1 MLEGHLQKFLEL
13 IGARPSVQAPVQQA
27 AETRQP
33 STPAPAPR
41 KESQQPPARP
51 RHPEAVVQQRAEP
64 SRAQAR
70 PVEQARPSS
79 AVVPAAPAP
88 SAPSS
93 APASGRPVL
102 ASEDTVS
109 RILNGSWVVVTA
121 TGEVGELSKTQK
133 KYVVLIAHP
142 ETHVATLL
150 VAQDSHL
157 HPDVSAARAHL
168 RRKGQIWNREVTVE
182 HSVIRK
188 VYDKVEI
195 ADEGALGTGDIAQRG
210 KDFMQLVKL
219 AADEGSSDLH
229 LAVRAHEAVV
239 ELREEGELTP
249 KRTILSPI
257 ALEICAAAFAMAD
270 NTDPT
275 YKQLE
280 GQSAQVTEAS
290 AMGAGLKLP
299 VGVQSLRLQ
308 FSFLPPAGRY
318 LVARLLYEQ
327 KAAIDA
333 DIDSLGYGRNHI
345 RDINLMREATAG
357 VNIVSGPTGSGK
369 STTLQVILTNLKQRY
384 PGKNIISIEDPPE
397 YNMPGVKQL
406 AVTNARTEAERTQA
420 MNKLMSEVLREDPD
434 VVMVGE
440 IRDAPGASLMFKA
453 AMSGHG
459 VYTTLHTNDAPS
471 ILDRLRDMGVEPYK
485 LGDSSLVT
493 GLIGQR
499 LVKALNKTYAISFD
513 EAVKDSRLPEEDF
526 EYLRE
531 LADGRLDKIRFYG
544 GYRLADP
551 KLARGGRRIVGEA
564 INPDQEFLDL
574 YFEKNKAA
582 ATRYWLEDLGG
593 ITMFEHGMTLVLSG
607 QLCPVEFKR
616 VLGRLQKVK
625 KERLP
630 MAFAAAGL

>member
-1 MLEGHLQKFLEL
+1 MLDGYLQKFLEL
-13 IGARPSVQAPVQQA
+13 IGARSENQAPAVQQA
-27 AETRQP
+27 AETRP
-33 STPAPAPR
+33 
-41 KESQQPPARP
+41 
-51 RHPEAVVQQRAEP
+51 
-64 SRAQAR
+64 R
-70 PVEQARPSS
+70 PVEKKPAQAKDSRPPQKAQPQADVARAASTRP
-79 AVVPAAPAP
+79 AAQPVKPVLVPAAASTSLPA
-88 SAPSS
+88 SAPS
-93 APASGRPVL
+93 ASGRPTM
-102 ASEDTVS
+102 ASDETVS
-109 RILNGSWVVVTA
+109 KIIKGVWNVITA
-121 TGEVGELSKTQK
+121 TGQVGELSKTQK

-142 ETHVATLL
+142 ESLATTLL

-157 HPDVSAARAHL
+157 HPDVSAARQHL
-168 RRKGQIWNREVTVE
+168 RRRGQVWNREVTVDY
-182 HSVIRK
+182 SVIRQ
-188 VYDKVEI
+188 VYDKVEDA
-195 ADEGALGTGDIAQRG
+195 ADNVIGSGDIAQRG
-210 KDFMQLVKL
+210 KDFMLLVKL

-229 LAVRAHEAVV
+229 LTVRAHQAVV

-249 KRTILSPI
+249 KSTILAPI
-257 ALEICAAAFAMAD
+257 AAEICAAAFAMAD

-275 YKQLE
+275 YKALE
-280 GQSAQVTEAS
+280 GQSAQITEAS

-333 DIDSLGYGRNHI
+333 DIDTLGYGKNHI

-369 STTLQVILTNLKQRY
+369 STTLQVVLTNLKQRY

-406 AVTNARTEAERTQA
+406 AVTNARTDRERSEA

-434 VVMVGE
+434 IVMVGE

-459 VYTTLHTNDAPS
+459 VYTTLHTNDAAS

-485 LGDSSLVT
+485 LGDASLVT

-499 LVKALNKTYAISFD
+499 LVKNLNQTYAIGFD
-513 EAVKDSRLPEEDF
+513 EARKDSRLPEEDF
-526 EYLRE
+526 EYLLE
-531 LADGRLDKIRFYG
+531 ITGGAVEKIRFYG
-544 GYRLADP
+544 GYKLEDP

-564 INPDQEFLDL
+564 INPDQTFLDL
-574 YFEKNKAA
+574 YFDRNKAT
-582 ATRYWLEDLGG
+582 ATRYWLDELGG
-593 ITMFEHGMTLVLSG
+593 ITMFEHGMTLVLTG

-625 KERLP
+625 ADRLP